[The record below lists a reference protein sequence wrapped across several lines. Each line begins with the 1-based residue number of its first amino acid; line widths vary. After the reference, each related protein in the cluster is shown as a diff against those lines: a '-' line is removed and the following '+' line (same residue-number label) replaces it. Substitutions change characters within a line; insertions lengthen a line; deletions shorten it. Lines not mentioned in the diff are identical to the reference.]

1 MYSMQEAAKH
11 IILIGIFICV
21 CLSKADAQDPHF
33 SQYFSSPLTFNPAFT
48 GYFEGTHRF
57 AVNIRNQSVNGGDPY
72 ITGTASFDT
81 KILKNKIGSNDRW
94 GLGVHALYD
103 QSSAGI
109 YKNTYL
115 SISTA
120 FNKGLDAEGDQSI
133 GIGLQASFGRNNVDF
148 NRISFNSQFNGSGF
162 DLSIPSG
169 ETVNNQSV
177 SYVDLNTGILYNY
190 KDELGNQFSFG
201 AGLFHILRPKLSF
214 FSNANPILSP
224 RYTLHAGAGFLAG
237 EQDNFFISA
246 HFMEQNGA
254 TESVIG
260 GAYGFGLGLTDTNL
274 YIGSW
279 LRIKDAVYPYIGLQ
293 TPAYQ
298 LGLSYDI
305 MNADISRTN
314 RFSGSSELSFIYFFN
329 KDRKNKGIPCF
340 F

>member
-1 MYSMQEAAKH
+1 MQETGKY
-11 IILIGIFICV
+11 IIAVLIFVWLC
-21 CLSKADAQDPHF
+21 CSKTQAQDPHF

-57 AVNIRNQSVNGGDPY
+57 TFNIRNQSVNGGDPY

-81 KILKNKIGSNDRW
+81 KILKNKIGDNDRW
-94 GLGVHALYD
+94 GLGIHALYD

-115 SISTA
+115 TLSTA

-133 GIGLQASFGRNNVDF
+133 GIGLQASFARNNVDF
-148 NRISFNSQFNGSGF
+148 NNISFNSQFNGSGF
-162 DLSIPSG
+162 DLSIPNG
-169 ETVNNQSV
+169 ETVNNRSV
-177 SYVDLNTGILYNY
+177 SYVDLNAGVLYNY
-190 KDELGNQFSFG
+190 KDERGNQFSFG

-214 FSNANPILSP
+214 FSNANPLLAT
-224 RYTLHAGAGFLAG
+224 RYTLHAGAGFQVG

-254 TESVIG
+254 TESVVG
-260 GAYGFGLGLTDTNL
+260 GAYGLGIGATDMSL

-279 LRIKDAVYPYIGLQ
+279 LRINDAFYPYIGLQ

-298 LGLSYDI
+298 IGLSYDI
-305 MNADISRTN
+305 IHSDLNRVN

-329 KDRKNKGIPCF
+329 KDRKKKGIPCF

>member
-1 MYSMQEAAKH
+1 MCAMRKTVKDIIVG
-11 IILIGIFICV
+11 IILICISFP
-21 CLSKADAQDPHF
+21 KAHAQDPHF

-48 GYFEGTHRF
+48 GYFDGTDRF

-72 ITGTASFDT
+72 ITGTVSFDT

-103 QSSAGI
+103 QSSGGI
-109 YKNTYL
+109 FKNNYL

-120 FNKGLDAEGDQSI
+120 FHKGLDADGDQSI
-133 GIGLQASFGRNNVDF
+133 GIGLQASFARNRVDF
-148 NRISFNSQFNGSGF
+148 NNLSFNSQFNGSGF

-169 ETVNNQSV
+169 ESVNNRSV
-177 SYVDLNTGILYNY
+177 SYVDLNAGLLYNY
-190 KDELGNQFSFG
+190 KDERGNQFSFG
-201 AGLFHILRPKLSF
+201 AGLFHILSPKLSF
-214 FSNANPILSP
+214 FSSTNPVLSP
-224 RYTLHAGAGFLAG
+224 RYTLHAGAAFPIG
-237 EQDNFFISA
+237 EQDNFFIST

-260 GAYGFGLGLTDTNL
+260 GAYGLGLGVTEMSL

-279 LRIKDAVYPYIGLQ
+279 LRINDAIYPYIGLQ

-305 MNADISRTN
+305 INPNLNRVN

-329 KDRKNKGIPCF
+329 KDRKKKGIPCF